1 MSAQPLRCTRF
12 PHRPGLGRQRGM
24 GATIIL
30 FTIALIVLVGAA
42 LAYASRGNPSAANVQ
57 GGKVYAS
64 VLLKQSADYH
74 DAYSRFIFDGGNAAN
89 MTFNITPATANELF
103 NPSTQYGTYQAPP
116 PQSVIP
122 PAVATWL
129 YKNNAKVPGVGSG
142 GPGSMIFVANVTQE
156 ACTETN
162 QQLYGVRSIPTSAT
176 TVASL
181 TGTGAVTLDVSLN
194 GRATGC
200 FVNTEATNVFYVT
213 LNEG

>member
-1 MSAQPLRCTRF
+1 MSAQLQCLNRLH
-12 PHRPGLGRQRGM
+12 HRQDLGRQRGM

-89 MTFNITPATANELF
+89 MTFNGAVTANELF
-103 NPSTQYGTYQAPP
+103 NPATQYGTYQAPP

-122 PAVATWL
+122 PATPNWL
-129 YKNNAKVPGVGSG
+129 YKSQAKVPAVGSG
-142 GPGSMIFVANVTQE
+142 GTGSMIYVPNVTNE
-156 ACTETN
+156 ACIEVN
-162 QQLYGVRSIPTSAT
+162 QQLYGTRSIPSSAT
-176 TVASL
+176 TTAAL
-181 TGTGAVTLDVSLN
+181 AATGLVTLDAALS

-200 FVNTEATNVFYVT
+200 YVGTDATNVFYVT